1 MSSQITVPVKGMHCA
16 SCAVNIERKLKT
28 LPGVESCEVNYGNDK
43 AKIVY
48 DEAAVSVEQMSKEIE
63 HLGYSLE
70 SQGKQMA
77 HAAKGNHAG
86 HGGHQHSTGADGD
99 KHGSHQMENNDSQH
113 MDSGMGDGTHDGVD
127 HSEHLGLGQTKD
139 YKLAELAEF
148 RLKSLIVV
156 PLAITMFVLMG
167 WDILAQAGTVPM
179 LPINMETL
187 NTILLIVSTPV
198 MFWAGSI
205 FIQGAIRFVRYRAA
219 NMDTLVGIGTLTAYT
234 YSTLVTLFPGI
245 AMALNTDHTYF
256 DVTIVVIGFVLLGK
270 YLETSS
276 KLKTGAALEKL
287 VGLQAKTALVKRGDE
302 FVEIDLSEVIAG
314 DRILVKPGQKIPVD
328 GNVLEGSSYVD
339 ESMVTG
345 ESIPTEKVAGSAVIG
360 GTINKSGSFEFEA
373 TKVGSQTL
381 LAQIIALVEEAQG
394 SRAPIQKLADQVSGV
409 FVPVVLIIAALTL
422 LIWLTLGTAAL
433 GFSTALSLGILCF
446 VGVLVIACPCA
457 LGLATPT
464 AIIVSTG
471 VAAAQGILV
480 KDAEH
485 LETLHKAQILVFDKT
500 GTLTKGKPEVTDVVM
515 LGKMPE
521 AELLLAVA
529 AIEAKSEHPLAEA
542 IVAKV
547 KDSQLPTVTGFDS
560 IQGQGVKAQAGGRDY
575 LIGNLR
581 LMTDY
586 KVSGLEAE
594 TFLSQSSLL
603 AKQGK
608 TPVFAA
614 ADGKIEAIIGIA
626 DTLKE
631 ETKPTIAALKK
642 LGLKLVMLTGDNQQT
657 ATAIAAQ
664 IGITYFRAEVLPNDK
679 VNVIKELQKQGI
691 VAMLGDGVNDAPAL
705 AQANVGVAM
714 GTGTDIAIDSAGIIL
729 LKGDLSKLLKAIN
742 LSRRTMN
749 TIKQNLFWAFFYN
762 VASIPVAAGILYPFF
777 GILLSPAVA
786 GVAMGLSSVSVVFN
800 SLRLRR

>member
-1 MSSQITVPVKGMHCA
+1 MSNQITVPVKGMHCA
-16 SCAVNIERKLKT
+16 SCAVNIERKLKSI
-28 LPGVESCEVNYGNDK
+28 PGVESCEVNYGNDK

-48 DEAAVSVEQMSKEIE
+48 DAEAVSLEQMSKEIE

-70 SQGKQMA
+70 SHGKQDA
-77 HAAKGNHAG
+77 HTGHVGHKGQIEHTE
-86 HGGHQHSTGADGD
+86 HHGD
-99 KHGSHQMENNDSQH
+99 KHGSHKMENSDSQH
-113 MDSGMGDGTHDGVD
+113 MDSDMGDGTHDGMD

-139 YKLAELAEF
+139 YKLAELAEY
-148 RLKSLIVV
+148 RLKSLVVV
-156 PLAITMFVLMG
+156 PLAILMFVLMG
-167 WDILAQAGTVPM
+167 WDILSQAGTVPM
-179 LPINMETL
+179 IPISMEIL
-187 NTILLIVSTPV
+187 NSMLLIVSTPV

-234 YSTLVTLFPGI
+234 YSALITLFPGI

-287 VGLQAKTALVKRGDE
+287 VGLQAKTALVKKGDK
-302 FVEIDLSEVIAG
+302 FVETDLSEVVAG

-328 GNVLEGSSYVD
+328 GNVIEGSSYVD

-345 ESIPTEKVAGSAVIG
+345 ESIPTEKSAGSAVIG

-422 LIWLTLGTAAL
+422 VIWLTIGTAAL

-515 LGKMPE
+515 LGKMAE

-542 IVAKV
+542 IVAKA
-547 KDSQLPTVTGFDS
+547 KGSQLPEVTAFDS
-560 IQGQGVKAQAGGRDY
+560 IQGKGVKAQVGGHDY

-581 LMTDY
+581 LMADN

-594 TFLSQSSLL
+594 TFVSHSSLL

-614 ADGKIEAIIGIA
+614 VDGKIEAIIGIA

-657 ATAIAAQ
+657 AAAIAEQ
-664 IGITYFRAEVLPNDK
+664 VGITDFRAEVLPEDK
-679 VNVIKELQKQGI
+679 VNVVKELQKQGI

-777 GILLSPAVA
+777 GILLSPAIA

-800 SLRLRR
+800 SLRLRAN

>member
-1 MSSQITVPVKGMHCA
+1 
-16 SCAVNIERKLKT
+16 
-28 LPGVESCEVNYGNDK
+28 
-43 AKIVY
+43 
-48 DEAAVSVEQMSKEIE
+48 
-63 HLGYSLE
+63 
-70 SQGKQMA
+70 
-77 HAAKGNHAG
+77 
-86 HGGHQHSTGADGD
+86 
-99 KHGSHQMENNDSQH
+99 
-113 MDSGMGDGTHDGVD
+113 
-127 HSEHLGLGQTKD
+127 
-139 YKLAELAEF
+139 
-148 RLKSLIVV
+148 
-156 PLAITMFVLMG
+156 
-167 WDILAQAGTVPM
+167 
-179 LPINMETL
+179 
-187 NTILLIVSTPV
+187 
-198 MFWAGSI
+198 
-205 FIQGAIRFVRYRAA
+205 
-219 NMDTLVGIGTLTAYT
+219 
-234 YSTLVTLFPGI
+234 
-245 AMALNTDHTYF
+245 
-256 DVTIVVIGFVLLGK
+256 
-270 YLETSS
+270 
-276 KLKTGAALEKL
+276 
-287 VGLQAKTALVKRGDE
+287 
-302 FVEIDLSEVIAG
+302 
-314 DRILVKPGQKIPVD
+314 
-328 GNVLEGSSYVD
+328 
-339 ESMVTG
+339 
-345 ESIPTEKVAGSAVIG
+345 VIG

-422 LIWLTLGTAAL
+422 VIWLTIGTAAL

-515 LGKMPE
+515 LGKMAE

-542 IVAKV
+542 IVAKA
-547 KDSQLPTVTGFDS
+547 KGSQLPEVTAFDS
-560 IQGQGVKAQAGGRDY
+560 IQGKGVKAQVGGHDY

-581 LMTDY
+581 LMADN

-594 TFLSQSSLL
+594 TFVSHSSLL

-614 ADGKIEAIIGIA
+614 VDGKIEAIIGIA

-657 ATAIAAQ
+657 AAAIAEQ
-664 IGITYFRAEVLPNDK
+664 VGITDFRAEVLPEDK
-679 VNVIKELQKQGI
+679 VNVVKELQKQGI

-777 GILLSPAVA
+777 GILLSPAIA

-800 SLRLRR
+800 SLRLRAN